1 MGTADSDAVVGA
13 VHEGNKNM
21 MTIDDD
27 KQKEYWEENH
37 GHRMYDHPVVEFFAR
52 QRIEQVAGK
61 WLDLS
66 TIKTALDVGCG
77 DGFSTYYMNQHVEEV
92 HAIDRSNRM
101 LNRHPLR
108 DTGRCVQGDVRELPF
123 EDNTFDLVYGW
134 EILHHISNPHVV
146 LAEMARV
153 TRKYVLIAEPNRYN
167 IFQFGFALADP
178 EHRWVLR
185 YSLKYMRK
193 QFELAGLNPEQ
204 TRAGGWIFP
213 NKAPVWLLPILKI
226 IPYWCPLGIS
236 NWVLGTKNNGK

>member
-1 MGTADSDAVVGA
+1 
-13 VHEGNKNM
+13 M

-108 DTGRCVQGDVRELPF
+108 IRLQERT
-123 EDNTFDLVYGW
+123 NY
-134 EILHHISNPHVV
+134 
-146 LAEMARV
+146 
-153 TRKYVLIAEPNRYN
+153 
-167 IFQFGFALADP
+167 
-178 EHRWVLR
+178 
-185 YSLKYMRK
+185 
-193 QFELAGLNPEQ
+193 
-204 TRAGGWIFP
+204 
-213 NKAPVWLLPILKI
+213 
-226 IPYWCPLGIS
+226 LGI
-236 NWVLGTKNNGK
+236 LGPSSQVISAGQLHYMKSAPLQSLSQCRDDGRYLLGGYLQISGQSLGGNRPIADEQNALGHCG